1 MKKGLLRTL
10 SAVVAISMLF
20 CMSVVAFADVT
31 TSTSVTSYDVAA
43 GKVTVTTEVAGAQP
57 GEQVAFLVEKG
68 TNILWIDQKPA
79 NTSGAASSSFTATV
93 DEAVDAVAKVGTTN
107 TAATAIT
114 QDGAI
119 ALPNYTVTWTSNST
133 KSQVV
138 AVAGNADIDTD
149 ATSVSTTDTV
159 TFYVIC
165 APDEQLATINDEAA
179 TLVGGAISFNVGA
192 TKVTAYDFVFE
203 AKAVTEAAAT
213 ATKGAVATYTA
224 ETKKASVAATAAN
237 ATEFGIVVAKEGYDF
252 STIDFASIATD
263 GGEGVEVIKL
273 AALGANAEG
282 QFVIVI
288 DDAAGTFFVEDA
300 KYVAQVYAVNNGVAA
315 LSGEAFALN

>member
-68 TNILWIDQKPA
+68 ANILWIDQKPA
-79 NTSGAASSSFTATV
+79 TGGAASSSFTASV
-93 DEAVDAVAKVGTTN
+93 ADAVGAVAKVGTTS

-165 APDEQLATINDEAA
+165 APDEQLATINGEAA

-213 ATKGAVATYTA
+213 ATKGDVATYTA

>member
-43 GKVTVTTEVAGAQP
+43 RKVTVTTSVTGAQP

-68 TNILWIDQKPA
+68 ANILWIDQKPA
-79 NTSGAASSSFTATV
+79 TDGAASSSFTASV
-93 DEAVDAVAKVGTTN
+93 ADAVGAVAKVGTTN

-114 QDGAI
+114 QDEAI

-165 APDEQLATINDEAA
+165 APDEQLATINGEAA

-213 ATKGAVATYTA
+213 ATKGDVATYTA